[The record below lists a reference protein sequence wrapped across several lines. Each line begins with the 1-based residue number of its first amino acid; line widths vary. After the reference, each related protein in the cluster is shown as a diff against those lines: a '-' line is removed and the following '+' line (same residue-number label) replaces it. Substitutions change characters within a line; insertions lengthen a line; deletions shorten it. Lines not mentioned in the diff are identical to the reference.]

1 VSAAGVRSE
10 RGERTRRKILR
21 HAERLF
27 ASEGVDNVTLRQI
40 ARVADQSNVSAVQY
54 HFGSKER
61 LLDTILSEHIG
72 EIDDQRRQR
81 LAETGA
87 RASLEELLEVLVGP
101 LVALLDDARGRDYLL
116 IQAQRGPTRGRERPA
131 TRELMRRIRDALG
144 ADSSDPIANRFV
156 VLLLFSALADRART
170 PGVRSASGKESESFS
185 RSLVR
190 ALAGLLRGASG
201 GD

>member
-27 ASEGVDNVTLRQI
+27 AGEGVDNVTLRQI
-40 ARVADQSNVSAVQY
+40 ARVAGQSNVSAVQY

-61 LLDTILSEHIG
+61 LLDAILSEHIDA
-72 EIDDQRRQR
+72 IDEQRRQR
-81 LAETGA
+81 LAEAGE
-87 RASLEELLEVLVGP
+87 RATLEALLGVLVGP
-101 LVALLDDARGRDYLL
+101 LVAQLDDARGRDYLL

-131 TRELMRRIRDALG
+131 TRALMRRIHEALG
-144 ADSSDPIANRFV
+144 GGGSDPLANRFV

-170 PGVRSASGKESESFS
+170 PEARRPTPAESEAFE

-190 ALAGLLRGASG
+190 ALAGLLLGVTRGS
-201 GD
+201 